1 MKTSTKI
8 WLCITGLLLIILGVV
23 CIAKPDITLIS
34 AAWVLGCITLLSGVA
49 KLVFTFRTQAFL
61 PNSGT
66 RALSALLDIFF
77 GCRYMRCSH
86 GGAGHVRQRRNAE
99 VRGKALPRV

>member
-8 WLCITGLLLIILGVV
+8 WLCIAGLLLVILGVI
-23 CIAKPDITLIS
+23 CIARPDITLIS
-34 AAWVLGCITLLSGVA
+34 AAWIIGLLTLVTGIV
-49 KLVFTFRTQAFL
+49 KLIFTFRTQAFL

-77 GCRYMRCSH
+77 GCFFLFNLLEPPCPCRWSSPS
-86 GGAGHVRQRRNAE
+86 GS
-99 VRGKALPRV
+99 